1 MRHSWKALLPSCLC
15 KIYCPK
21 KSHSVPRGCLYP
33 PRTDKELLIFT
44 MEGRSTSISGSNP
57 LAPPSTVAE
66 REGKG
71 ERRFFHLAPSFLP
84 SLPSFLPVPLRPFGV
99 PSKSGESHH
108 DRVRQWRAAAP
119 AAGRGICRT
128 SAEIPVYLL
137 CASRR
142 WRRHEDVSMGHWG
155 VRVGWGVHGCVHCGL
170 GSLCGGAVAVE
181 GVEGGRRENSYT
193 CCPRRI
199 CLLCCATRP
208 LALCNG
214 RDFFAGHAGDQSP
227 NLAPRVVLHPVDV
240 YKQKG

>member
-84 SLPSFLPVPLRPFGV
+84 SLPSFPFPFGLSVFPANPVKVIMIESGNGAQQHQQQEGEFAAHPLRS
-99 PSKSGESHH
+99 PSICS
-108 DRVRQWRAAAP
+108 AP
-119 AAGRGICRT
+119 AA
-128 SAEIPVYLL
+128 
-137 CASRR
+137 
-142 WRRHEDVSMGHWG
+142 D
-155 VRVGWGVHGCVHCGL
+155 
-170 GSLCGGAVAVE
+170 
-181 GVEGGRRENSYT
+181 
-193 CCPRRI
+193 
-199 CLLCCATRP
+199 
-208 LALCNG
+208 
-214 RDFFAGHAGDQSP
+214 GD
-227 NLAPRVVLHPVDV
+227 DT
-240 YKQKG
+240 KM